1 MNSSPIGIT
10 FDEVMSGGFALGE
23 TDTEAG
29 AKKGANDILV
39 MHGTVTIDDIDKFI
53 AEPGHPG
60 RLDVVM
66 DWPPLG
72 TGLPAPGGVFNLF
85 SPTGDPKLK
94 LMVYEWGL
102 QHGGKDYYFAGQ
114 KDVEVHPVLELWH
127 DTTTLHTQLYQGR
140 DKTGPV
146 VGAGIISLSFG
157 ELLKMS
163 QHFKAVNAP
172 STEAGVAAI
181 ARFGKFFMGEL
192 WDTYIKR
199 AGA

>member
-39 MHGTVTIDDIDKFI
+39 MHGTVTIDDIDRFTTD
-53 AEPGHPG
+53 PGHLG
-60 RLDVVM
+60 KLDVVM
-66 DWPPLG
+66 DWPSFG

-94 LMVYEWGL
+94 LMVYEWGV
-102 QHGGKDYYFAGQ
+102 QYGGKDYYFAGQ
-114 KDVEVHPVLELWH
+114 KDVKVHPVLEVWH
-127 DTTTLHTQLYQGR
+127 DTTTLHTQLHQGK

-157 ELLKMS
+157 ELLKMG
-163 QHFKAVNAP
+163 QHFKALNAP
-172 STEAGVAAI
+172 SAEAGVAAI
-181 ARFGKFFMGEL
+181 AKFGKFFMGEL

-199 AGA
+199 VGA